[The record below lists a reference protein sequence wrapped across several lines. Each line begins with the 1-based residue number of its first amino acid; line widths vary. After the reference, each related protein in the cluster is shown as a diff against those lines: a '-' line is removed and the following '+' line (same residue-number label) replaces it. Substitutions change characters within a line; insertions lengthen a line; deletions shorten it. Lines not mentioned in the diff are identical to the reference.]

1 MEANAP
7 VLPGDA
13 GAQTRVVRMVFF
25 LILFFFFPIVPPV
38 SRPVKLTMVKG
49 R

>member
-25 LILFFFFPIVPPV
+25 LILFFPFPSYHPFRAL
-38 SRPVKLTMVKG
+38 SS
-49 R
+49 

>member
-25 LILFFFFPIVPPV
+25 FDSFFPFPSYHPFRAL
-38 SRPVKLTMVKG
+38 SS
-49 R
+49 

>member
-25 LILFFFFPIVPPV
+25 LILFSLPHRTTRFAPCQVNH
-38 SRPVKLTMVKG
+38 G
-49 R
+49 